1 MFEQVH
7 VVMPDGQRHGPVDW
21 NTVRQWTAER
31 RIPPEAMLVDVASG
45 QQRSVASFQD
55 LPRGSGD
62 EAVSTIIPYRNKPAL
77 IGYYLGVFSLL
88 ACIPLLGMVGVGMGI
103 AAVVLGI
110 KGLGNVKQN
119 PQAKGTAHAWIAI
132 VCGALFGL
140 VGLAVQVLFIIGLV
154 ASQS

>member
-21 NTVRQWTAER
+21 GTVQAWSAQR
-31 RIPPEAMLVDVASG
+31 RLPPQAILVDVTSG
-45 QQRSVASFQD
+45 QQRSVASFPN
-55 LPRGSGD
+55 LSHTGGD
-62 EAVSTIIPYRNKPAL
+62 ETVATIIPYRNKSAL
-77 IGYYLGVFSLL
+77 IGYYLGIFSLL
-88 ACIPLLGMVGVGMGI
+88 SCIPLLGMVGVGMGV

-110 KGLGNVKQN
+110 KGLSNVKEN

-140 VGLAVQVLFIIGLV
+140 AGLAIQIMFIIAMVG
-154 ASQS
+154 SQR

>member
-21 NTVRQWTAER
+21 NTVREWTAQQR
-31 RIPPEAMLVDVASG
+31 LPPQAVLIDVASG
-45 QQRSVASFQD
+45 QERTVASFQE
-55 LPRGSGD
+55 LPRGAGD
-62 EAVSTIIPYRNKPAL
+62 EAVATIIPYRNKAAL
-77 IGYYLGVFSLL
+77 IGYYLGVFSLV
-88 ACIPLLGMVGVGMGI
+88 ACIPLLGLVGVGMGA
-103 AAVVLGI
+103 AAVILGI

-140 VGLAVQVLFIIGLV
+140 VGLAVQVLFIIGMA
-154 ASQS
+154 ASQR